1 MIALLDYGAGNVGSV
16 LKAVRYLGYPAEAV
30 SDPQQL
36 LEAEKII
43 LPGQGHF
50 GNMLQELAAKGTLAA
65 LRQTLAAGRPY
76 LGICLGL
83 QALYQGSDEAIE
95 TPGFGVIPG
104 RARRF
109 EGIFKVPHIGW
120 NQLAI
125 RPDTRMFRGVA
136 SDSFVYY
143 CHSYYAPLTDVTA
156 ATTEYGC
163 AFAAAVESGPI
174 WGVQFHPEKSG
185 AVGLQVLKNFL
196 ES

>member
-16 LKAVRYLGYPAEAV
+16 LKAVQHLGFPAEVV

-36 LEAEKII
+36 LAAEKII

-50 GNMLQELAAKGTLAA
+50 GNMLQALAAKGALDA
-65 LRQTLAAGRPY
+65 LRQALAAGKPY

-83 QALYQGSDEAIE
+83 QALYEGSDEAPEIA
-95 TPGFGVIPG
+95 GLGIIPG
-104 RARRF
+104 RVRRF

-125 RPDTRMFRGVA
+125 RPGGKMLRGVA
-136 SDSFVYY
+136 DGGFVYY
-143 CHSYYAPLTDVTA
+143 CHSYYAPVTEATA
-156 ATTEYGC
+156 ATTEYGTS
-163 AFAAAVESGPI
+163 FAAAVESGPI
-174 WGVQFHPEKSG
+174 WGVQFHPEKSSE
-185 AVGLQVLKNFL
+185 VGLQVLRNFL

>member
-30 SDPQQL
+30 SDPRQL
-36 LEAEKII
+36 LAAEKII

-50 GNMLQELAAKGTLAA
+50 GNMLQALAAKGALEA
-65 LRQTLAAGRPY
+65 LRQALAAGKPY

-83 QALYQGSDEAIE
+83 QALYEGSDEALE
-95 TPGFGVIPG
+95 TPGLGVVPG
-104 RARRF
+104 RVRRF

-125 RPDTRMFRGVA
+125 RPDTRMFRGVT

-143 CHSYYAPLTDVTA
+143 CHSYFAPLTEATA
-156 ATTEYGC
+156 ATTEYGS
-163 AFAAAVESGPI
+163 AFAAAVERGPI

-185 AVGLQVLKNFL
+185 DVGLKVLRNFL
-196 ES
+196 EC